1 MSNASLK
8 HDTSIRVEA
17 IRKSYRMQ
25 LALDGVSA
33 EFNLGKI
40 HLLIGPNGSGKST
53 FLRCVMGLTKYE
65 GNVHYDKRLKFGYA
79 PEEYIM
85 PDSMTIRDFLACL
98 GRIRRTVPQ
107 KSLDDYLTYFDLADR
122 KHRLISSLSNGMKQ
136 KLNLIQAFLDDPN
149 IILLDEPLR
158 ALDADA
164 AAKCVE
170 LIRQKQRDVLF
181 IISTHDPEKFRSRGV
196 VVHRLEAGKFVE
208 A

>member
-1 MSNASLK
+1 MNNASLK
-8 HDTSIRVEA
+8 RDPFIRVED
-17 IRKSYRMQ
+17 IRKSYRMH

-33 EFNLGKI
+33 EFHLGKI

-53 FLRCVMGLTKYE
+53 FLRCVMGLTRYE
-65 GNVHYDKRLKFGYA
+65 GIVHYDKRLKLGYA

-85 PDSMTIRDFLACL
+85 PDSMTIRDFLTCL
-98 GRIRRTVPQ
+98 GRIRRSMPQ
-107 KSLDDYLTYFDLADR
+107 KALDDYLVYFDLADR

-136 KLNLIQAFLDDPN
+136 KLNLIQAFLDEPN

-158 ALDADA
+158 ALDADSA
-164 AAKCVE
+164 FKCIE

-196 VVHRLEAGKFVE
+196 VLHRLDAGKFVE